1 VPGLAGLIKGE
12 EMESTDF
19 PKILGLCCRWC
30 SYAGADLAGSMR
42 LQYPPE
48 IRIMLVPCT
57 GRVDILHI
65 LRAFE
70 LGFDAVFVSGCHL
83 GDCHYLSGNTRAV
96 KRVAKVKQELAVM
109 GIEPERLEM
118 FHVSS
123 GEGPKFAA
131 VCREMFDRAIKLGP
145 NPVKREARAAW
156 LANQGPAIEWPEVN
170 ATTTLT
176 Q

>member
-1 VPGLAGLIKGE
+1 MKQA
-12 EMESTDF
+12 DF
-19 PKILGLCCRWC
+19 PKILGFCCRWC

-57 GRVDILHI
+57 GRVDILHV

-70 LGFDAVFVSGCHL
+70 VGFDAVFLSGCHI
-83 GDCHYLSGNTRAV
+83 GDCHYLAGNKHAV
-96 KRVAKVKQELAVM
+96 KRVAKLKQDLAAM

-131 VCREMFDRAIKLGP
+131 VCLEMFERAIKLGP
-145 NPVKREARAAW
+145 NPVKQAARASW
-156 LANQGPAIEWPEVN
+156 LANRLAVIDRLEVN
-170 ATTTLT
+170 STTALT
-176 Q
+176 I